1 LLGARERR
9 YFDFPVK
16 IPVKLDYSC
25 RILCELAR
33 HYESGEPVRIDD
45 LAQVESV
52 PANFLAQMLGE
63 MKNAKLV
70 VSRRGVQGG
79 FLLARAPDQITLF
92 DIVQAIEG
100 DLMELSGN
108 FDGKSGRKMKQIWND
123 VRAAAVARARA
134 YTLEAMAAKIEAE
147 MYYI

>member
-1 LLGARERR
+1 M
-9 YFDFPVK
+9 K
-16 IPVKLDYSC
+16 IPVKLDYAC

-33 HYESGEPVRIDD
+33 RSASGEPVRIDD
-45 LAQVESV
+45 LAAVEAV

-63 MKNAKLV
+63 LKSARLV

-79 FLLARAPDQITLF
+79 FLLARAPDQITLLE
-92 DIVQAIEG
+92 IIEAVDG

-108 FDGKSGRKMKQIWND
+108 FQGKSGRMMKQIWTD
-123 VRAAAVARARA
+123 MRAAAREHAGAF
-134 YTLEAMAAKIEAE
+134 TLEQLAARTEAE

>member
-1 LLGARERR
+1 
-9 YFDFPVK
+9 VK

-33 HYESGEPVRIDD
+33 HYEHGEPVRIDD
-45 LAQVESV
+45 LSKVEAV
-52 PANFLAQMLGE
+52 PANFLAQILGE
-63 MKNAKLV
+63 LKNAKLV

-92 DIVQAIEG
+92 DVVQAIEG

-108 FDGKSGRKMKQIWND
+108 FDGRSGRKLKQIWNEI
-123 VRAAAVARARA
+123 RGAAVARARD
-134 YTLEAMAAKIEAE
+134 YTLEAMAAKVEAE